1 MGVLTYLRKVYD
13 LDTLDTR
20 FTSSSSTPYQTVID
34 ARGDPVEQKEAE
46 IKARSSAP
54 PSKWRT
60 PEFFLYYL
68 VFIVVVPYMF
78 WIAYDV
84 SKREKRIPLLAYCH
98 ASAVSICLHRD
109 ALTACSFRPAVPQ
122 VREISV

>member
-1 MGVLTYLRKVYD
+1 MGLLRYLRKVYD

-20 FTSSSSTPYQTVID
+20 FTSPTSVPYQTVID
-34 ARGDPVEQKEAE
+34 SRGDVVIEREAAA
-46 IKARSSAP
+46 KARSSAP

-68 VFIVVVPYMF
+68 VFIFVVPYMF

-84 SKREKRIPLLAYCH
+84 SKRKQPRIRTPRCD
-98 ASAVSICLHRD
+98 VQD
-109 ALTACSFRPAVPQ
+109 ANSLGSF
-122 VREISV
+122 

>member
-1 MGVLTYLRKVYD
+1 MGVLSYLRKVYN

-20 FTSSSSTPYQTVID
+20 FTSSSSAPYQTVID
-34 ARGDPVEQKEAE
+34 ARGDLIAEREAE

-84 SKREKRIPLLAYCH
+84 SKREKRLSP
-98 ASAVSICLHRD
+98 CLRI
-109 ALTACSFRPAVPQ
+109 ATQAPYRYAFIETL
-122 VREISV
+122 

>member
-1 MGVLTYLRKVYD
+1 MGLLSLVRGIYS

-20 FTSSSSTPYQTVID
+20 FTTPSTVSYST
-34 ARGDPVEQKEAE
+34 AVE
-46 IKARSSAP
+46 ARSDRNGKREAYNSPDKRAQ

-68 VFIVVVPYMF
+68 VIAVAVPYMF

-84 SKREKRIPLLAYCH
+84 SRCTSSNRRRYLFMLLT
-98 ASAVSICLHRD
+98 VSSI
-109 ALTACSFRPAVPQ
+109 
-122 VREISV
+122 